1 MPTGWRTAGESLELP
16 ATSYQPPARN
26 RTGQTCTRAGAGC
39 GLRATDHRLRT
50 PVRGSFVIPP
60 RLQSLL
66 AAGTTSRDLAE
77 LFADAGHRLY
87 LVGGSVRDA
96 LLGRPNADLDFTT
109 SARPEEIEE
118 IVAPWA
124 ADLYLAGKTYGT
136 IGAIRNGRVHE
147 ITTFRSEIY
156 RDESR
161 KPEVTFSDHIEEDLS
176 RRDFTVNA
184 MAIRIPS
191 SDDDVPEMMDPHGG
205 LVDLHARLLR
215 TPLDPEISFGDDP
228 LRMLRLFRFVSQL
241 GFIPD
246 ETALDA
252 VSGMHPRLEIVSAE
266 RVKRELDLLMIG
278 DHVSP
283 ALWGLVE
290 TGLAEEFIPELPA
303 LALHVDPVH
312 HHKDVLAHTI
322 AVVEKASPRLELRL
336 AALFHDIGKPD
347 TREFGPGGV
356 SFHHHEVV
364 GARMTRRR
372 MKALRYSKKTTEDV
386 SRLVFLHMRPHTFKM
401 GWTDSAV
408 RRYVRDAGDLLRD
421 LNELVRCDVTTRN
434 KRRERTIS
442 RRIDE
447 LEDRIAELSEREEL
461 DALRPPV
468 DGNQVMEHLNLD
480 PGRQVGEI
488 MKMLYERR
496 VEDGPYSEEQAYELI
511 DQWMADQS

>member
-1 MPTGWRTAGESLELP
+1 M
-16 ATSYQPPARN
+16 
-26 RTGQTCTRAGAGC
+26 
-39 GLRATDHRLRT
+39 
-50 PVRGSFVIPP
+50 IPP
-60 RLQSLL
+60 RLQTLL
-66 AAGTTSRDLAE
+66 ASGAASRELAG

-96 LLGRPNADLDFTT
+96 LLDRPNSDLDFATD
-109 SARPEEIEE
+109 ARPDEIEE
-118 IVAPWA
+118 IVRPWA

-136 IGAIRNGRVHE
+136 IGAIRSGRIHE

-161 KPEVTFSDHIEEDLS
+161 KPEVTYSNDIEEDLS

-184 MAIRIPS
+184 MAIRIPT
-191 SDDDVPEMMDPHGG
+191 SDNDAPEMVDPWGG
-205 LVDLHARLLR
+205 LVDLHSRLLR
-215 TPLDPEISFGDDP
+215 TPLDPRISFGDDP
-228 LRMLRLFRFVSQL
+228 LRMLRLFRFVSRL
-241 GFIPD
+241 GFVPD
-246 ETALDA
+246 EATLDA
-252 VSGMHPRLEIVSAE
+252 VRTMHERLEIISAE
-266 RVKRELDLLMIG
+266 RIKGELDRLMIG
-278 DHVSP
+278 DHVGP

-290 TGLAEEFIPELPA
+290 TGLAGEFIPELPA
-303 LALHVDPVH
+303 LALEVDPVH
-312 HHKDVLAHTI
+312 HHKDVLAHSI
-322 AVVEKASPRLELRL
+322 AVVEKTSPRLELRL

-372 MKALRYSKKTTEDV
+372 MKQLRYSKKTTEDV

-421 LNELVRCDVTTRN
+421 LNELVRCDVTTRS
-434 KRRERTIS
+434 KRRERAIS

-447 LEDRIAELSEREEL
+447 LEERIAELREKEEL
-461 DALRPPV
+461 DALRPPI
-468 DGNQVMEHLNLD
+468 DGNQVMEYLGIE

-488 MKMLYERR
+488 MRMLYERR
-496 VEDGPYSEEQAYELI
+496 IEEGPYSEDEAYELI
-511 DQWMADQS
+511 DRWADESP

>member
-1 MPTGWRTAGESLELP
+1 M
-16 ATSYQPPARN
+16 
-26 RTGQTCTRAGAGC
+26 
-39 GLRATDHRLRT
+39 
-50 PVRGSFVIPP
+50 IPP
-60 RLQSLL
+60 RLQTLL
-66 AAGTTSRDLAE
+66 DSGTASRELSE
-77 LFADAGHRLY
+77 LFAAAGHSLY

-96 LLGRPNADLDFTT
+96 LLDRPNADLDFTT
-109 SARPEEIEE
+109 GARPDEIEE
-118 IVAPWA
+118 IVRPWA
-124 ADLYLAGKTYGT
+124 TDLYLAGQTYGT

-161 KPEVTFSDHIEEDLS
+161 KPEVTYSDDIEEDLS

-184 MAIRIPS
+184 MAIRVPT
-191 SDDDVPEMMDPHGG
+191 SDDDSPEMMDPFGG
-205 LVDLHARLLR
+205 LVDLHSGLLR

-228 LRMLRLFRFVSQL
+228 LRMLRLFRFVSRL
-241 GFIPD
+241 GFAPD

-252 VSGMHPRLEIVSAE
+252 VHGMHGRLEIVSAE
-266 RVKRELDLLMIG
+266 RIKRELDLLMIG
-278 DHVSP
+278 DHVGP

-303 LALHVDPVH
+303 LALQVDPAH
-312 HHKDVLAHTI
+312 HHKDVLAHSI
-322 AVVEKASPRLELRL
+322 AVVEKTSPRLELRL

-408 RRYVRDAGDLLRD
+408 RRYVRDAGDLLKD

-447 LEDRIAELSEREEL
+447 LEERIADLRAREEL
-461 DALRPPV
+461 DSLRPPI
-468 DGNQVMEHLNLD
+468 DGNQVMEYLD
-480 PGRQVGEI
+480 LEPGRRVGEI

-496 VEDGPYSEEQAYELI
+496 VDEGPYSEEQAYVWI
-511 DQWMADQS
+511 DEWIDGATR